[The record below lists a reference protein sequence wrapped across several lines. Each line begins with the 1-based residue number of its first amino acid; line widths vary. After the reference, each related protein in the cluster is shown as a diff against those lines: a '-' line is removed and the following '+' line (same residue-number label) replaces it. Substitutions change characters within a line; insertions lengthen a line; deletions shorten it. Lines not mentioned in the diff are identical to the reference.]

1 MLVLVTRPLPEAERT
16 AASLARRGHSALI
29 APMLSISAVDAD
41 LDPARYRG
49 VIMTSGNAARALSAH
64 RDHDALLAL
73 PVFAVGRQTARAAQ
87 DAGFASVR
95 SADGDAGDLVRL
107 VNSQGLSGPLLYLAG
122 SDRARDLPG
131 ELAACGIEADPVV
144 IYRAAAAESLPEPAR
159 DALKEGRIGAVLHFS
174 RRTAA
179 IFLDCVEAAALM
191 SGARGIEHYC
201 LSSRVAEPLLAAGI
215 KAVQIAPKPDEDAL
229 LNLLPFI

>member
-1 MLVLVTRPLPEAERT
+1 MTRPLPEAERT
-16 AASLARRGHSALI
+16 AASLVRRGHSALI
-29 APMLSISAVDAD
+29 APMLLINAVDAD
-41 LDPARYRG
+41 LDPARYHG

-64 RDHDALLAL
+64 RNRDALLAL

-107 VNSQGLSGPLLYLAG
+107 VNSQDLSGPLLYLAG

-131 ELAACGIEADPVV
+131 ELAAGGIEADPVV
-144 IYRAAAAESLPEPAR
+144 IYRAEAAEGLPEPAR

-179 IFLDCVEAAALM
+179 TFLDCAETAGLICAAGRVA
-191 SGARGIEHYC
+191 HYC
-201 LSSRVAEPLLAAGI
+201 LSPRVAEPLLAAGI
-215 KAVQIAPKPDEDAL
+215 KAVQIAPRPDEDAL
-229 LNLLPFI
+229 LNLLPSI